1 MISFPL
7 VHYVL
12 TAALRDRLM
21 VTLALMIVL
30 GASLSVFL
38 GSSAVVEQQSFAVVF
53 GSGGLRFLGVIG
65 IVLFISFYMRRAF
78 ENKEVEFL
86 LSRPISRMCFLF
98 SHAAAFIV
106 LAVAVALCVS
116 ASVVIVGH
124 PDAFGLLAWGGSLV
138 AEYIIMA
145 VAALFFSMVLSS
157 ASGSALAC
165 LGLYVLCRM
174 IGSILGISGI
184 ATDDVLT
191 LVLGKVMEVISVVI
205 PRLDLIGQTGWLI
218 YGTADISSLDISEQ
232 ASGFTLNFMRI
243 MGVGGF
249 IVAQGAVFCGLLLT
263 AASFDFLR
271 KRF

>member
-12 TAALRDRLM
+12 IAALRDRLM
-21 VTLALMIVL
+21 VTLALMLVL
-30 GASLSVFL
+30 GGSLSVFL
-38 GSSAVVEQQSFAVVF
+38 GSAAVVEQQSFAVVF
-53 GSGGLRFLGVIG
+53 GSGGLRFLGVMG
-65 IVLFISFYMRRAF
+65 LVLFISFYMRRAF

-86 LSRPISRMCFLF
+86 LSRPISRICFLF
-98 SHAAAFIV
+98 SHAAAFMV

-116 ASVVIVGH
+116 ASVIIVGH
-124 PDAFGLLAWGGSLV
+124 PDAYGLLAWGGSLV

-174 IGSILGISGI
+174 IGSILGTSQV
-184 ATDDVLT
+184 ATDDIV
-191 LVLGKVMEVISVVI
+191 VAILGKMMEVISVVI
-205 PRLDLIGQTGWLI
+205 PRLDLMGQTGWLI
-218 YGTADISSLDISEQ
+218 YGTTDISTLDISEM
-232 ASGFTLNFMRI
+232 ASGFAYRLMGVL
-243 MGVGGF
+243 GVGGF
-249 IVAQGAVFCGLLLT
+249 IAAQTIVFSGLLMT
-263 AASFDFLR
+263 AATFDFIR